1 MAALSRVQP
10 AGGPRLLD
18 EAFSPAVLGA
28 LERVRMRAR
37 HASGERPG
45 HTPVRGRSDTS
56 GTEVDRHTAY
66 APGDDLRRIDAR
78 AMREILIE
86 LPSERL
92 ALLGE
97 LGLVGEEPIDKRE
110 MALDRELRRLRLR
123 RQLGLGLCRH
133 LARRGLVLL
142 LGRHQ
147 LGLQHGRALAQRL
160 QFGPHRAHLLLHTRV
175 DGVREL
181 RRALRL
187 LGAVRR
193 RDPLCISRGASA
205 AAAGGG
211 RCR

>member
-1 MAALSRVQP
+1 MTCDEPLDVGLEAAHCTLLDLACLVGEP
-10 AGGPRLLD
+10 LLALRLLLLTPQLTLLL
-18 EAFSPAVLGA
+18 ELLGERLLALLRLRRVLV
-28 LERVRMRAR
+28 LER
-37 HASGERPG
+37 
-45 HTPVRGRSDTS
+45 
-56 GTEVDRHTAY
+56 
-66 APGDDLRRIDAR
+66 L
-78 AMREILIE
+78 E